1 VDRCDIKG
9 VYTDRVPIILGYMGQ
24 LQSVDHGAN
33 PGNALTNNTLTAYNI
48 QRADAIRYFVLHKFG
63 GIYMDLDIGCR
74 AHPGPLMHFESIL
87 PVTKPVGVSNDLL
100 FSAPAT
106 PFMDLVINSL
116 ETFNH
121 EWLWM
126 NYPTVMFSTGPMF
139 ISAIYSMWNR
149 ILDKGVGVADEHLHK
164 RVRILPK
171 ALYGKNALPEN
182 VPESF
187 FWHYYGS
194 SWHAS
199 DAGFIGFV
207 SLS

>member
-1 VDRCDIKG
+1 
-9 VYTDRVPIILGYMGQ
+9 
-24 LQSVDHGAN
+24 
-33 PGNALTNNTLTAYNI
+33 
-48 QRADAIRYFVLHKFG
+48 
-63 GIYMDLDIGCR
+63 MDLDIGCR

-100 FSAPAT
+100 FSAPKT

-149 ILDKGVGVADEHLHK
+149 ILDKGVGLADDHLNK

-171 ALYGKNALPEN
+171 ALYGKNALPEA
-182 VPESF
+182 VPHSF

-194 SWHAS
+194 SWHAG

-207 SLS
+207 GAVRCANEQS